1 MGLTA
6 RKITKTS
13 YAYTPS
19 NQIPINRIM
28 CLLNCPS
35 HEVSQ
40 LSFPI
45 VELEIC
51 IKTQVFNENR
61 KDTKIDGLLILPLDL
76 DSCA

>member
-45 VELEIC
+45 VELAAS
-51 IKTQVFNENR
+51 KYKFSM
-61 KDTKIDGLLILPLDL
+61 KIERIQK
-76 DSCA
+76 